1 MSSNFAGYEPY
12 KGAISTRNFGALI
25 AYETGESVAYGL
37 FNTQERGRLL
47 IGAGVKVYGGMV
59 VGINPKAEDIVVNVC
74 KKKQLTN
81 IRSSASDEALRL
93 IPIKPLTLEESLE
106 FLDEDEL
113 LEVTPESLRIRKK
126 VLDHTIRGR
135 ETFRKKQEL
144 NNK

>member
-1 MSSNFAGYEPY
+1 
-12 KGAISTRNFGALI
+12 
-25 AYETGESVAYGL
+25 
-37 FNTQERGRLL
+37 
-47 IGAGVKVYGGMV
+47 MV

-81 IRSSASDEALRL
+81 IRSSSSDEALRL
-93 IPIKPLTLEESLE
+93 TPIKPLTLEESLE
-106 FLDEDEL
+106 FLGDDEL

-126 VLDHTIRGR
+126 ILDHTIRGR